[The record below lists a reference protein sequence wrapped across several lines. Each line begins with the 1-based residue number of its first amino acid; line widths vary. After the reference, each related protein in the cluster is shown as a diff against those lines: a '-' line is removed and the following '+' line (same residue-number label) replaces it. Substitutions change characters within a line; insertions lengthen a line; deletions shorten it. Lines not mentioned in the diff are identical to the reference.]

1 MVSFLPTCVRN
12 RRMKTP
18 SVIIIGAGPG
28 GLATALLLAKAGVK
42 VTVLERLG
50 VVGGRCSL
58 LQIGHFKFDR
68 GPTFLH
74 YPAALRAI
82 FQAVGLNLEE
92 ELQLIRLDP
101 MYRIYLGEKGHLD
114 ATADIEK
121 MKAQIEKLSP
131 RDVAGFERFIKDN
144 QRKFPRVVRC
154 LRRPFDRLI
163 HLLSPEA
170 LGLATVLRPHKTLT
184 EDLAKFFS
192 DHDLRM
198 AFTFQAKCVGLSPHR
213 CPSIFSV
220 LTYLEYAYGVFHPLG
235 GCNAIPRRLA
245 ELAQRFGAKIHLREE
260 VQEVFFEGRR
270 PIGVRTQND
279 AYPCDAL
286 VINADFA
293 RAMQRLIPERLRKR
307 WSNDQLAKKRYSCS
321 TFMLYLGLE
330 GEVDELLHHNIYLP
344 PTYEEFLKDVEE
356 RHVLSEEPAFYVQNA
371 CRTDRTLAP
380 PGHST
385 LYVLVPVTHQHPN
398 VDWSKH
404 RLRFREQILD
414 NLQRIGLKD
423 IRSRIRAELIWTP
436 ADWESWEIFRGAT
449 FNLAHNF
456 GQMLYLRPHNRF
468 EELEKV
474 YLVGGGTH
482 PGSGLATIFE
492 SARISARLL
501 LEDHGYPTAWLRPG
515 PLESPLLSVR

>member
-1 MVSFLPTCVRN
+1 
-12 RRMKTP
+12 MKTP

-28 GLATALLLAKAGVK
+28 GLATALLLAKAGLN

-50 VVGGRCSL
+50 FVGGRCSL
-58 LQIGHFKFDR
+58 LQIGQFKFDR

-74 YPAALRAI
+74 YPCALREI
-82 FQAVGLNLEE
+82 FRAVGLNLEE

-101 MYRIYLGEKGHLD
+101 MYRLFLGQRGYLD
-114 ATADIEK
+114 ATANITQ
-121 MKAQIEKLSP
+121 MKAQIEKFSP
-131 RDVAGFERFIKDN
+131 QDALGFERFLKDN
-144 QRKFPRVVRC
+144 QRKFPRVIRC
-154 LRRPFDRLI
+154 LQRPFDRLI
-163 HLLSPEA
+163 HYLSPEA
-170 LGLATVLRPHKTLT
+170 LALLTVLRPHKTLL
-184 EDLAKFFS
+184 EDLTKFFS
-192 DHDLRM
+192 DRDLQL
-198 AFTFQAKCVGLSPHR
+198 AFTFQSKYLGMAPDR
-213 CPSIFSV
+213 CPSLFSV
-220 LTYLEYAYGVFHPLG
+220 LSYLEYAYGIFHPIG
-235 GCNAIPRRLA
+235 GCNAVPRRLA
-245 ELAQRFGAKIHLREE
+245 ELAQRFGVKIHLHEE

-307 WSNDQLAKKRYSCS
+307 WSNEQLAKKRYSCS
-321 TFMLYLGLE
+321 TFMLYLGIE
-330 GEVDELLHHNIYLP
+330 GEVDHLLHHNIYVP
-344 PTYEEFLKDVEE
+344 PNYEEYLKDVEE
-356 RHVLSEEPAFYVQNA
+356 RHVLSEDPAFYVQNA

-398 VDWSKH
+398 VDWGKH
-404 RLRFREQILD
+404 RLRFREQVLD

-423 IRSRIRAELIWTP
+423 IRARIRAELIWTP
-436 ADWESWEIFRGAT
+436 ADWEAWEIFRGAT
-449 FNLAHNF
+449 FNLAHNL
-456 GQMLYLRPHNRF
+456 GQMLYFRPHNRF

-482 PGSGLATIFE
+482 PGSGLPTIFE

-515 PLESPLLSVR
+515 PLEPPLLSLA